1 LEHFGAEHGYCFIL
15 ADGIE
20 GDIWFGRESRFQQI
34 YGGPYTVLVD
44 KNGCLADVE
53 FPRRQA
59 DETMQ
64 IDALQKQLD
73 WFWHE
78 LSHFIKAMGR
88 EQLWFAYGQLE
99 MMRQICVILAR
110 LQYNFTDVYAV
121 KEPYFKV
128 EQALPTEILSPL
140 EETFCPMKYRVG
152 LEKQMMSKL
161 NRLFDTH
168 SRFNN

>member
-1 LEHFGAEHGYCFIL
+1 
-15 ADGIE
+15 
-20 GDIWFGRESRFQQI
+20 
-34 YGGPYTVLVD
+34 
-44 KNGCLADVE
+44 
-53 FPRRQA
+53 
-59 DETMQ
+59 MQ

-140 EETFCPMKYRVG
+140 EETFCPMKYRAMVQAALTICLYYRDVAPALANVHKLTYQVG